1 MKPSY
6 SMVALAV
13 LMTACTGEP
22 HASAQELTGDE
33 PEVQDGNAVTTVAS
47 GPMTLTSCTS
57 DYYEISISRD
67 SSLVFSTDV
76 DIEALEDLGAL
87 WQSYLTMNWDAQ
99 AGELSKEEATFIEK
113 QSIEDRHLI
122 LKELL
127 AQPTQTSF
135 MFFMV
140 IGSAIGE
147 MPNISDT
154 EIGGD
159 VVISD
164 APTAE
169 CIMRRSNGPKYEI

>member
-1 MKPSY
+1 MKSSY
-6 SMVALAV
+6 PMIAFAV

-22 HASAQELTGDE
+22 QASAQELTGDE
-33 PEVQDGNAVTTVAS
+33 PEVQDGSAVTTVKS

-67 SSLVFSTDV
+67 SSLVFNTTVDV
-76 DIEALEDLGAL
+76 GALEGLATL
-87 WQSYLTMNWDAQ
+87 WQNYLTMNWDAQ
-99 AGELSKEEATFIEK
+99 AGAINKDEMTFIEE
-113 QSIEDRHLI
+113 QSVEDRHLI

-140 IGSAIGE
+140 VGSAIGE
-147 MPNISDT
+147 MPSITDI

-159 VVISD
+159 IEISD
-164 APTAE
+164 APTIE